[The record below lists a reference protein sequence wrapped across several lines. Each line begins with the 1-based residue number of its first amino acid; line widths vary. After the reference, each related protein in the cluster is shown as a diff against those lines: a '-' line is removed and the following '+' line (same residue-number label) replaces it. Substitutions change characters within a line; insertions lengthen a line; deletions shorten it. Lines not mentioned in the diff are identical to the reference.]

1 MSYLVI
7 WPGWVGV
14 YRALAGIFLSI
25 FPISSPEGVEIAW
38 RERSSFT
45 RLETRTK
52 ESNIYAS
59 IREFDYSLVY
69 FTSVRYINECAVKA
83 NGGSFETP
91 VVRLESQKGITH
103 FPLHAASTDRAN
115 FP

>member
-1 MSYLVI
+1 MRVFGSLTIPWYIYL
-7 WPGWVGV
+7 G
-14 YRALAGIFLSI
+14 
-25 FPISSPEGVEIAW
+25 
-38 RERSSFT
+38 
-45 RLETRTK
+45 
-52 ESNIYAS
+52 
-59 IREFDYSLVY
+59 
-69 FTSVRYINECAVKA
+69 RYINECAVKA